1 MPRAFGGE
9 QQPGKVTLISTDCI
23 VLHVQDYLE
32 SSRIVRLV
40 AREHGVQSVLARGAR
55 RPRSRFGPSLDLFAS
70 GVVQFVLKPGRELSN
85 LSGFELTRSR
95 MGLAADLD
103 RFAGASALAEL
114 ALRFAHPDPH
124 DESFDVFTRALD
136 EITESAAGSSTD
148 LGLAAAWRYV
158 AALGFG
164 PTLDRCCSCGAEVPS
179 DRPAPFSHHGGG
191 VVCAKC
197 VRTLPVG
204 RDLPAD
210 ARATVAAWLAHEQV
224 VALSDLER
232 RAHLRL
238 LREFLHHHMGDGRA
252 FRALDGWEARLRRPA

>member
-1 MPRAFGGE
+1 MS
-9 QQPGKVTLISTDCI
+9 LIATDAV

-32 SSRIVRLV
+32 SYRIVRM
-40 AREHGVQSVLARGAR
+40 ATREHGVQSVLARGAR
-55 RPRSRFGPSLDLFAS
+55 RPRSKFGSSLDLFAS
-70 GVVQFVLKPGRELSN
+70 GVAQFTLKPGRDLSN
-85 LSGFELTRSR
+85 LSGFDLTRSR

-114 ALRFAHPDPH
+114 ALRFAHADADPH
-124 DESFDVFTRALD
+124 DDAFDVLGRSFD
-136 EITESAAGSSTD
+136 EIVNSGAGESTD
-148 LGLAAAWRYV
+148 VAIAAAWRYV

-164 PTLDRCCSCGAEVPS
+164 PTLDRCCSCGSEVSP
-179 DRPAPFSHHGGG
+179 DRVIPFSHHGGG

-197 VRTLPVG
+197 TRTVPNG

-210 ARATVAAWLAHEQV
+210 ARAAIAAWLAHDTV
-224 VALSDLER
+224 SALGDLDR

-252 FRALDGWEARLRRPA
+252 LRALDGWEARLRKPA